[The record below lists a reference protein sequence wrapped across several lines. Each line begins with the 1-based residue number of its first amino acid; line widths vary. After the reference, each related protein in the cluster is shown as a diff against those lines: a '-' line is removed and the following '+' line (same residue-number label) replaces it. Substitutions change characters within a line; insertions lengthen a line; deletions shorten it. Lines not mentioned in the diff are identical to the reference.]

1 MPAPT
6 PLTVCA
12 LLARLALVAGL
23 AATFGASAAQV
34 DVGGV
39 KLEDR
44 MIEIT
49 WSLLG
54 FALLLLY
61 LAWRER
67 VATNHRDAR
76 LLAGAAT
83 IAGLAGAA
91 GAVVGVL

>member
-1 MPAPT
+1 VP
-6 PLTVCA
+6 VDG
-12 LLARLALVAGL
+12 ARVRQSLRTLFA
-23 AATFGASAAQV
+23 
-34 DVGGV
+34 
-39 KLEDR
+39 